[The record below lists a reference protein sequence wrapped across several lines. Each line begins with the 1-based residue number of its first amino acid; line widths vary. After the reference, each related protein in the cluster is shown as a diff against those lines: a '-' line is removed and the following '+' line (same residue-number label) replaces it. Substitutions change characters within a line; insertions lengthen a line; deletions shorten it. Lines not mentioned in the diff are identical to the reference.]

1 MAKAAKRTSKKSS
14 VKHKIAF
21 LTAGGLAPCLSA
33 SVGYLIDMYSKK
45 LPKAEIIGYRNGY
58 MGLLK
63 GWSVPVTSQVRKQ
76 ALVLT
81 QHGGSPIGNSRV
93 KLTNVRDCVKRG
105 LVQEGQNP
113 LHVAAEQLV
122 KDGITI
128 LHTIGGDDTNTT
140 AADLAAYLASNN
152 YNLTVVGLP
161 KTIDNDVVP
170 IRQTLGAVTAA
181 EQGAIFFE
189 NAINEQSTNPR
200 MLLIHE
206 VMGRNCGWLTAAT
219 AETYRKRLKK
229 MKFVPG
235 FNLSMAHKDIDAV
248 YVPEA
253 AIDLEAEAARLKKV
267 MDAKDCVTIFLSE
280 GAGVEDIV
288 AEMRARGEEPERD
301 AFGHVKIDKINPG
314 AWFAKRFADMVG
326 AEKTLVQKSGYMARS
341 ARANKEDL
349 ALIKVMC
356 AEAVKSALAGV
367 SGVIGHDEEKKG
379 MPLRAIEFPRIKGG
393 KNFDVGQK
401 WFGAMLKEIGQPM
414 GKRVAVGH

>member
-1 MAKAAKRTSKKSS
+1 MAKAAK
-14 VKHKIAF
+14 HKIAL

-33 SVGYLIDMYSKK
+33 AVGYLIADYSKK

-63 GWSVPVTSQVRKQ
+63 GWSVKVTPKTRRD

-93 KLTNVRDCVKRG
+93 KLTNVKDCIKRG
-105 LVQEGQNP
+105 LVSEGQNP

-140 AADLAAYLASNN
+140 AADLAGYLKANN

-161 KTIDNDVVP
+161 KTVDNDVIP
-170 IRQTLGAVTAA
+170 IKQSLGAVTAA

-219 AETYRKRLKK
+219 SATYRQRLKK
-229 MKFVPG
+229 MKFVPD

-248 YVPEA
+248 YLPEM
-253 AIDLEAEAARLKKV
+253 AIDLEGEAKRLLKR
-267 MDAKDCVTIFLSE
+267 MDEKDCVTIFLSE
-280 GAGVEDIV
+280 GAGIEDIV
-288 AEMRARGEEPERD
+288 SEMHARGEEPARD
-301 AFGHVKIDKINPG
+301 AFGHVKIDTINPG
-314 AWFAKRFADMVG
+314 AWFAKRFAELVK
-326 AEKTLVQKSGYMARS
+326 AEKVLVQKSGYMARS
-341 ARANKEDL
+341 ARANKHDL
-349 ALIKVMC
+349 ALIKMMC
-356 AEAVKSALAGV
+356 AEAVKNALKGV

-379 MPLRAIEFPRIKGG
+379 APLRAVEFPRIKGG
-393 KNFDVGQK
+393 KNFDVKQK
-401 WFGAMLKEIGQPM
+401 WFGQMLKEIGQPM
-414 GKRVAVGH
+414 GKVQVAGH